1 MKNTKKWCGEKDKSY
16 RNSYK
21 DNKKYKDGISK
32 SLKTR
37 NKSGTSEKLLDIE
50 SAPKL
55 SKPVVVPTTLENNIY
70 QKVKPVQKIDIKQ
83 EDFEA
88 ENDDDEIVDD
98 VQEIIEKTTK
108 RRGRPKRNPVE
119 EEPINEAPK
128 KRGRPRKNP
137 VVDEPI
143 YKPLEENDEEISELP
158 IEQDNTDEQ
167 ISLPG
172 LTDTYEEEYNDDSN
186 ENIEDNDT
194 YLPGFYDENQ
204 ESEEEENYEDNEP
217 AINIKTQSN
226 NINSFEQT
234 SRQEAKSLKNY
245 DNVFDDEE
253 FAGLFSG
260 DKKVVSF
267 VGTSKN
273 GTSFIVNNLAVILS
287 SMGIDTAILDA
298 TTNKNAYY
306 IYTDNQEVL
315 RQTAINCFENLKRG
329 IANGIKVN
337 NKLTIYTTIPS
348 KNEQINDSRPIL
360 ETLIRNHTL
369 VLVDADFY
377 TPIEYFDKSQEIYLV
392 QSMDILTIQP
402 LTEFLRELK
411 SKNVLD
417 ERKLRIVLNK
427 MLRLKGLSGKSIV
440 GGMSNYNDPEMA
452 FMTELFDRNS
462 IRVSAQI
469 PFDEDVY
476 IRYLESLMDCK
487 ITTNGYPKEFKQY
500 LVRLAEIVFPLL
512 PGQNYKN
519 NKKNANDYSG
529 SFSQGMNNTL
539 ENMRKKY

>member
-1 MKNTKKWCGEKDKSY
+1 M
-16 RNSYK
+16 
-21 DNKKYKDGISK
+21 
-32 SLKTR
+32 
-37 NKSGTSEKLLDIE
+37 
-50 SAPKL
+50 
-55 SKPVVVPTTLENNIY
+55 SKPVVVPSTLENNIY
-70 QKVKPVQKIDIKQ
+70 KKVKPIQKIDIKQ
-83 EDFEA
+83 EELE
-88 ENDDDEIVDD
+88 ENFDDDDDIVDD
-98 VQEIIEKTTK
+98 VKEIIEKTTK
-108 RRGRPKRNPVE
+108 
-119 EEPINEAPK
+119 
-128 KRGRPRKNP
+128 KRGRPRKDSANEEP
-137 VVDEPI
+137 ITEPKTKKRGRPKKELEEAEPI
-143 YKPLEENDEEISELP
+143 YNSLDEEKDEHFNINPELENEEEPIQLPGFSDIYEENDVSEDISEY
-158 IEQDNTDEQ
+158 EHDN
-167 ISLPG
+167 
-172 LTDTYEEEYNDDSN
+172 N
-186 ENIEDNDT
+186 T
-194 YLPGFYDENQ
+194 YLPGFDDTSEDEDK
-204 ESEEEENYEDNEP
+204 EDNYEEKRPSVPIKNEVN
-217 AINIKTQSN
+217 NIKFSP
-226 NINSFEQT
+226 T
-234 SRQEAKSLKNY
+234 SRQEINSLENY
-245 DNVFDDEE
+245 DNEFDDEE
-253 FAGLFSG
+253 FAGLLSG
-260 DKKVVSF
+260 DKKMVSF

-306 IYTDNQEVL
+306 IYTDNQETL

-369 VLVDADFY
+369 VLIDADFY
-377 TPIEYFDKSQEIYLV
+377 TPIEYFDKSQEIYLI

-427 MLRLKGLSGKSIV
+427 MLRLKGLSGKRIV
-440 GGMSNYNDPEMA
+440 EGMSNYNDPEMA

-476 IRYLESLMDCK
+476 IKYLEGLMDCK

-512 PGQNYKN
+512 PGKNYKN
-519 NKKNANDYSG
+519 NNKNAKDYSG